1 MEAFANEL
9 EYLAMNVFVPMVKYV
24 AFVGIIVCL
33 VSITVATYSFLKR
46 KKTFKEILTYL
57 RYTFVPGLILNLS
70 LALASFVFRFEID
83 FSSFKQDIFPAYMV
97 SLFTIVVFRIISN
110 YSEESE

>member
-1 MEAFANEL
+1 MEEAIANFKL
-9 EYLAMNVFVPMVKYV
+9 TMTTFIPITKFLV
-24 AFVGIIVCL
+24 FVGIIICL

-46 KKTFKEILTYL
+46 EMTFKETLTYL
-57 RYTFVPGLILNLS
+57 RFTFVPGLILNLS
-70 LALASFVFRFEID
+70 LVLANFVFRFEID